1 MIRDPFVA
9 LGFAIATLYVML
21 AIGIGSTL
29 ALCVIGA

>member
-9 LGFAIATLYVML
+9 LGFAIVALYVML

-29 ALCVIGA
+29 ALCIMGA